1 MKLKTRCLSVLLAVL
16 LTAIAA
22 LPPRA
27 AAMECL
33 HENMTETVL
42 EAPGCETSG
51 KSLFSCPDCGFS
63 VELPTDPSG
72 HDYGDWQ
79 AETPATWVAPGE
91 ETQVC
96 GRCGDVKT
104 RTLAQL
110 THLEAAQCPTGD
122 ADMDGKVTAADA
134 RLILRLAVKLDDGL
148 DAAQKQKADF
158 DGKDGVTAL
167 DARCALRVSVNLDPF
182 KDPDPP
188 TPTVPAG
195 YTLKGYTTKGYPI
208 AEKNGVTYI
217 VTSYGCTLIANKTYA
232 LPADYTPYKFSG
244 SEPTPDNIMGLTS
257 ECRTAFTELQ
267 SGAKKAGYSI
277 TLLSGYRSYARQK
290 RIYNG
295 YVESR
300 GKAGADA
307 ISARPGHSEHQSGL
321 ALDVNSL
328 SSSFGETATG
338 KWLAANA
345 WRYGFI
351 IRYPYGKKSVTGYD
365 YEPWHI
371 RYLGKELAADVYKS
385 GLTLEEYF
393 GITSAY

>member
-1 MKLKTRCLSVLLAVL
+1 MKLKTKCLSVLLAAL
-16 LTAIAA
+16 FTAFAA

-27 AAMECL
+27 AALECL

-42 EAPGCETSG
+42 EAPGCETPG
-51 KSLFSCPDCGFS
+51 KSLFSCPDCGYAA
-63 VELPTDPSG
+63 ELPTDPSG
-72 HDYGDWQ
+72 HDYGEWET
-79 AETPATWVAPGE
+79 ETPATWTAPGE
-91 ETQVC
+91 EKQVC

-104 RTLAQL
+104 RTLAIL
-110 THLEAAQCPTGD
+110 THLAPEKCPAGD

-134 RLILRLAVKLDDGL
+134 RLILRLAVKLDDGM

-158 DGKDGVTAL
+158 DGRDGVTAL
-167 DARCALRVSVNLDPF
+167 DARCALRVSVGLDPY

-188 TPTVPAG
+188 APVVPAG
-195 YTLKGYTTKGYPI
+195 YTLKGYTAKGYPI
-208 AEKNGVTYI
+208 AAKDGVTYI
-217 VTSYGCTLIANKTYA
+217 VTVYGCTLIANKTYA
-232 LPADYTPYKFSG
+232 LPADYTPYAFPG
-244 SEPTPDNIMGLTS
+244 AEPQPNDIRGLTP
-257 ECRTAFTELQ
+257 ECRTAFAELQ
-267 SGAKKAGYSI
+267 AAAGKEGVTIS
-277 TLLSGYRSYARQK
+277 LLSGYRSYARQK

-328 SSSFGETATG
+328 SSSFGNTREG

-345 WRYGFI
+345 WKYGFI
-351 IRYPYGKKSVTGYD
+351 IRYPYGKKGVTGYD

-371 RYLGKELAADVYKS
+371 RYLGKGLAADVYKS

-393 GITSAY
+393 GITSQY